1 MRGAKQLWIGV
12 LLAGLCTAAVAAGPK
27 NGLNWQKDIF
37 AGHQESVRTGKPM
50 LLVFGADWCVFCK
63 KLEQTTLAEPEMVK
77 YVNDNFVPVHLD
89 VDRDKKVA
97 SILEIKSLP
106 CTVVLSPDADVLGR
120 IEGFAKAP
128 ALYKQ
133 LAAARKLQSAV
144 SPASGSGSNGGM

>member
-1 MRGAKQLWIGV
+1 MYGAKRLWIGIV
-12 LLAGLCTAAVAAGPK
+12 VVSLGTAAVAAGPK
-27 NGLNWQKDIF
+27 NGLEWQKDIF
-37 AGHQESVRTGKPM
+37 AGHKESTRTGKPM

-77 YVNDNFVPVHLD
+77 YINSNFIPVHLD

-97 SILEIKSLP
+97 SILQVKSLP

-133 LAAARKLQSAV
+133 LAAAKKMQNGV
-144 SPASGSGSNGGM
+144 SPASGSSTGK

>member
-1 MRGAKQLWIGV
+1 MQGAQRLWISV
-12 LLAGLCTAAVAAGPK
+12 VVVSLCATALVAAAPK

-37 AGHQESVRTGKPM
+37 AGHKESTRTGKPM

-77 YVNDNFVPVHLD
+77 YINENFVPVHLD
-89 VDRDKKVA
+89 LDREKQVA

-106 CTVVLSPDADVLGR
+106 CTVVLSPDADVLAR
-120 IEGFAKAP
+120 IEGYAKAP

-133 LAAARKLQSAV
+133 LAAAKKMQEGVA
-144 SPASGSGSNGGM
+144 PASGSTTPR

>member
-1 MRGAKQLWIGV
+1 MNGAKRVGIGLV
-12 LLAGLCTAAVAAGPK
+12 LVCLCAAAAVAAGPK
-27 NGLNWQKDIF
+27 NGLKWHKDIF
-37 AGHQESVRTGKPM
+37 AAHKEAVRTGKPM

-77 YVNDNFVPVHLD
+77 YINGNFVPVHLD

-133 LAAARKLQSAV
+133 LAAAKKLQEGV
-144 SPASGSGSNGGM
+144 SPASGSRTAR